1 MATTKTATRT
11 RKSDL
16 IAASMSSLSGYLS
29 KCVVAPGLP
38 KAVDVLAKPAPVAKG
53 SKAKAVTA
61 KGSKAQDTGLVNGG
75 KAVGILFPM
84 LSKDDK
90 GETYSKGNGG
100 TYRYPARSAGSI
112 INAAMAKA
120 GKDGV
125 TLADLVK
132 AVTDAD
138 PGRYAA
144 NPDKAMD
151 KVKAHAVDWLSRIA
165 KAGTWQRKGDRYI
178 CQDAKAACINYRC
191 AH

>member
-1 MATTKTATRT
+1 MTAIRKTTT

-16 IAASMSSLSGYLS
+16 VAASMSSLSGYLS

-75 KAVGILFPM
+75 KALAIAFPM

-90 GETYSKGNGG
+90 SETYGTARGG
-100 TYRYPARSAGSI
+100 KYTYRHNTAGAV
-112 INAAMAKA
+112 INAALAKA

-125 TLADLVK
+125 TLAALVK

-138 PGRYAA
+138 PGRYAG

-151 KVKAHAVDWLSRIA
+151 KVKAHAVDWLSRITR
-165 KAGTWQRKGDRYI
+165 AGTWQRKGDRYI